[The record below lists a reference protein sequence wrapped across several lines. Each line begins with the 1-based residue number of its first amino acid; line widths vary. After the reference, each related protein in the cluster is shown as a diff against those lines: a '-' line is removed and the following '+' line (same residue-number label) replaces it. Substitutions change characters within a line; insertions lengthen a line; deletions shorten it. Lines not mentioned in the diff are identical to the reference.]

1 VISRSSGRCR
11 CRTLHHYDERGLLKP
26 ARIDDWTGYR
36 FYSVEQLPRLNRI
49 LALKD
54 LGFSLEQIGRLVDD
68 DVPAE
73 QLRGM
78 LALKQAEIERQLT
91 AGRTRLLRVEARLRQ
106 IEQEGEPSP
115 YEIVL
120 KKTSPQTI
128 ASTRTTVPTL
138 EDMPA
143 LRCDLYDELYEAL
156 ERRRVEPGT
165 PEFALYHTVEYL
177 ERDIDMEAAVAVD
190 GPRGA
195 GPEGGGDRPAFREL
209 PAVREMA
216 SVVHEGAP
224 GRSRRRSPRS
234 SVGSGRT
241 ATPRRA
247 PTASCTSTG
256 ARTTCSAPT
265 RPTSTPSS
273 SRSRSPSGRY
283 RPPVRPLSAFGHR
296 PPGRCDR
303 PVRA

>member
-1 VISRSSGRCR
+1 VLKIGDFSQLGQVSV
-11 CRTLHHYDERGLLKP
+11 RTLHHYDDRGLLKP

-36 FYSVEQLPRLNRI
+36 FYSMEQLPRLNRI

-54 LGFSLEQIGRLVDD
+54 LGFSLDQIGRLVDD

-91 AGRTRLLRVEARLRQ
+91 VGRTRLLRVEARLRQ

-115 YEIVL
+115 YEVVL
-120 KKTSPQTI
+120 KKTAPQTI

-138 EDMPA
+138 EDMPTF
-143 LRCDLYDELYEAL
+143 RCDLYDELYGSL
-156 ERRRVEPGT
+156 KRHRVEPGT

-209 PAVREMA
+209 PAVPEMA
-216 SVVHEGAP
+216 SVVHEGSAWEIP
-224 GRSRRRSPRS
+224 RAITALFGWIGANGYATAGPYRELHLYGRENDLF
-234 SVGSGRT
+234 
-241 ATPRRA
+241 RA
-247 PTASCTSTG
+247 D
-256 ARTTCSAPT
+256 SANVD
-265 RPTSTPSS
+265 SLL
-273 SRSRSPSGRY
+273 
-283 RPPVRPLSAFGHR
+283 VEIQV
-296 PPGRCDR
+296 
-303 PVRA
+303 PVRAV

>member
-1 VISRSSGRCR
+1 MLKIGDFSQLGQVSV
-11 CRTLHHYDERGLLKP
+11 RTLHHYDERGLLKP

-54 LGFSLEQIGRLVDD
+54 LGFSLDQIGRLVDD

-120 KKTSPQTI
+120 KKTSPLTI
-128 ASTRTTVPTL
+128 ASTRTTVPTV

-156 ERRRVEPGT
+156 ERRGVEPGT

-209 PAVREMA
+209 PAVPEMA
-216 SVVHEGAP
+216 SVVHEGSAWEIP
-224 GRSRRRSPRS
+224 RAITALFGWIGANGYATAGPYRELHLYGRENDLF
-234 SVGSGRT
+234 
-241 ATPRRA
+241 RA
-247 PTASCTSTG
+247 D
-256 ARTTCSAPT
+256 SANVD
-265 RPTSTPSS
+265 SLL
-273 SRSRSPSGRY
+273 
-283 RPPVRPLSAFGHR
+283 VEIQV
-296 PPGRCDR
+296 
-303 PVRA
+303 PVRAV

>member
-1 VISRSSGRCR
+1 MLKIGDFSQLGQVSV
-11 CRTLHHYDERGLLKP
+11 RTLHHYDERGLLKP

-36 FYSVEQLPRLNRI
+36 FYSVGQLPRLNRI

-54 LGFSLEQIGRLVDD
+54 LGFSLDQIGRLVDD

-91 AGRTRLLRVEARLRQ
+91 EGRTRLLRVEARLRQ

-115 YEIVL
+115 YEVVL
-120 KKTSPQTI
+120 KKTAPQTI

-138 EDMPA
+138 EDMPTF
-143 LRCDLYDELYEAL
+143 RCDLYDELYGSL
-156 ERRRVEPGT
+156 KRHRVEPGT

-190 GPRGA
+190 GPRGV
-195 GPEGGGDRPAFREL
+195 GPEGGGNRLAFREL

-216 SVVHEGAP
+216 SVVHEGSAWEIP
-224 GRSRRRSPRS
+224 QAITALFGWIGANGYATAGPYRELHLYGRENDLF
-234 SVGSGRT
+234 
-241 ATPRRA
+241 RA
-247 PTASCTSTG
+247 D
-256 ARTTCSAPT
+256 SANVD
-265 RPTSTPSS
+265 SIL
-273 SRSRSPSGRY
+273 
-283 RPPVRPLSAFGHR
+283 VEIQV
-296 PPGRCDR
+296 
-303 PVRA
+303 PVRAV

>member
-1 VISRSSGRCR
+1 MLKIGDFSQLGQVSV
-11 CRTLHHYDERGLLKP
+11 RTLHHYDERGLLKP

-54 LGFSLEQIGRLVDD
+54 LGFSLDQIGRLVED

-91 AGRTRLLRVEARLRQ
+91 EGRTRLLRVEARLRQ

-115 YEIVL
+115 YEVVL
-120 KKTSPQTI
+120 KKTAPQTI

-138 EDMPA
+138 EDMPT
-143 LRCDLYDELYEAL
+143 LRCDLYDELYESL

-165 PEFALYHTVEYL
+165 PELALYHAVEYL
-177 ERDIDMEAAVAVD
+177 ERDIDMEAAVAVA
-190 GPRGA
+190 GA
-195 GPEGGGDRPAFREL
+195 PEGPEDGAHDRLAFREL

-216 SVVHEGAP
+216 SVVHEGSAWEIP
-224 GRSRRRSPRS
+224 QAIIALFGWIGANGYATAGPYRELHLYGRENDLFRADS
-234 SVGSGRT
+234 SNVDSLLLEIQ
-241 ATPRRA
+241 
-247 PTASCTSTG
+247 
-256 ARTTCSAPT
+256 
-265 RPTSTPSS
+265 
-273 SRSRSPSGRY
+273 
-283 RPPVRPLSAFGHR
+283 V
-296 PPGRCDR
+296 
-303 PVRA
+303 PVRAA